1 MAKVIAY
8 TWVLNIELIDRGLK
22 AVLNRWKEHGF
33 TRSLQRLIQILE
45 AGDTKNAL
53 LAKKKNA
60 VNTIWAFYIV
70 SIFFLLNIVFA
81 VSCIGK
87 LGFNF
92 TWFIHL
98 PGCLLYSLAGCCC
111 FCAVFLGKQY
121 Y

>member
-45 AGDTKNAL
+45 AGNTKNAL

-70 SIFFLLNIVFA
+70 SIFFVECSL
-81 VSCIGK
+81 CCK
-87 LGFNF
+87 LY
-92 TWFIHL
+92 W
-98 PGCLLYSLAGCCC
+98 
-111 FCAVFLGKQY
+111 
-121 Y
+121 